1 VLLIIKVNTVARN
14 PRATLAV
21 DPPAPVKSADTPTAL
36 GQSTGFLLGRAAAI
50 ARADFRSRL
59 EAHGLNAKHYTVLTH
74 VAEHGA
80 RSQSAIGAVLGLDRT
95 TMVQLIDAL
104 EQRGAVQRGLDARN
118 RRAWLILIT
127 PAGRQLLRRLARAAG
142 ASDHAIQAALSE
154 AEVVQLQGLLARIIE
169 GGPAPSVAQR
179 IGQPLTIT
187 NPPTAA

>member
-1 VLLIIKVNTVARN
+1 M
-14 PRATLAV
+14 
-21 DPPAPVKSADTPTAL
+21 KSADTPTAL

-74 VAEHGA
+74 VAECGA

-95 TMVQLIDAL
+95 TMVQLIDEL

-142 ASDHAIQAALSE
+142 ASDRAVQAALTG
-154 AEVVQLQGLLARIIE
+154 AEVAQLQILLARIIE
-169 GGPAPSVAQR
+169 GGLAPPGARSIEPSA
-179 IGQPLTIT
+179 PPT
-187 NPPTAA
+187 NPPASP